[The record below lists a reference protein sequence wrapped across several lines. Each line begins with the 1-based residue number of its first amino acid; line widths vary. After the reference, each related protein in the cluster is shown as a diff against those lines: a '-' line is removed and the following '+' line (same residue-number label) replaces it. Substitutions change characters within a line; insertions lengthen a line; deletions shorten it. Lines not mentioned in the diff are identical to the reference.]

1 MIKIFADTSNIK
13 EIEELNDNFLIR
25 GFTTNPTLMRKAGI
39 QDYEEF
45 CKEVLKIVKIK
56 PISFEVFA
64 DDFNEMEMQA
74 RIINSWG
81 DNIYIKIPITNTKGE
96 KSYELINKL
105 SNAGIRINATAIM
118 TSDQVLELFS
128 AQSSMIASIFAGR
141 IADTG
146 VDPMPI
152 ISQCKTYC
160 LYKDIELLWA
170 SPREVFNVYQAE
182 KAGADIITL
191 TPELIKKLKMN
202 GYALGDLSLDT
213 VKMFYEDGQ
222 KAGYKL

>member
-1 MIKIFADTSNIK
+1 MIKIFADTSDIK
-13 EIEELNDNFLIR
+13 EIEELNQNFLIK
-25 GFTTNPTLMRKAGI
+25 GFTTNPTLMRKTGI
-39 QDYEEF
+39 KDYEQF
-45 CKEVLKIVKIK
+45 CKEVLRIVKVK
-56 PISFEVFA
+56 PVSFEVFA
-64 DDFNEMEMQA
+64 DEFDEMERQA

-81 DNIYIKIPITNTKGE
+81 ENIYVKIPITNTKGE

-105 SNAGIRINATAIM
+105 SETGIRVNATAIM
-118 TSDQVLELFS
+118 TSGQCSELFS

-146 VDPMPI
+146 VDPAPI
-152 ISQCKTYC
+152 ITECKNYC

-202 GYALGDLSLDT
+202 GYSLEDLSLDT
-213 VKMFYEDGQ
+213 VKMFYNDGQ
-222 KAGYKL
+222 AAGYQL